1 MWTPASSSA
10 GTRRRTAGCLRVRA
24 RASLGTARNR
34 GERAGDEVLYCA
46 FEQFTPPPPVSH
58 SWRSAVGYPDDQL
71 ARGEVVKL
79 HTHPHWKEG
88 VAPILWFV
96 VFLAIGAIAI
106 TYTTQLDWD
115 GKIWLV
121 LAEVVITLALLVWL
135 SVIPWIRW
143 RSTHYVITD
152 QRIMWREGL
161 VTRESRHIPLARVNT
176 VSYTQ
181 NVWERIFGFGDMNID
196 SASDDGEINLVD
208 VPRVDKTK
216 ALLYQLAEDDRAR
229 RAGEGDGA

>member
-1 MWTPASSSA
+1 M
-10 GTRRRTAGCLRVRA
+10 
-24 RASLGTARNR
+24 
-34 GERAGDEVLYCA
+34 
-46 FEQFTPPPPVSH
+46 
-58 SWRSAVGYPDDQL
+58 GYPDDQL
-71 ARGEVVKL
+71 ARDEVVKL

-88 VAPILWFV
+88 VAPVLWFV

-106 TYTTQLDWD
+106 TYTTKLDWD
-115 GKIWLV
+115 GKIWLI
-121 LAEVVITLALLVWL
+121 LAEVVLTIILLVWL

-152 QRIMWREGL
+152 QRVMWREGL

-196 SASDDGEINLVD
+196 SASDEGEINLID
-208 VPRVDKTK
+208 VPSVDKTK
-216 ALLYQLAEDDRAR
+216 ALLYQLAEDDRTR
-229 RAGEGDGA
+229 RANQGDGS

>member
-1 MWTPASSSA
+1 M
-10 GTRRRTAGCLRVRA
+10 
-24 RASLGTARNR
+24 
-34 GERAGDEVLYCA
+34 
-46 FEQFTPPPPVSH
+46 
-58 SWRSAVGYPDDQL
+58 GYPDDQL

-106 TYTTQLDWD
+106 TYTAQLENADVRL
-115 GKIWLV
+115 WLIV
-121 LAEVVITLALLVWL
+121 AEVVITLALLIWL
-135 SVIPWIRW
+135 AVIPWIRW

-229 RAGEGDGA
+229 RATQGDGA

>member
-1 MWTPASSSA
+1 M
-10 GTRRRTAGCLRVRA
+10 
-24 RASLGTARNR
+24 
-34 GERAGDEVLYCA
+34 
-46 FEQFTPPPPVSH
+46 
-58 SWRSAVGYPDDQL
+58 GYPDDQL

-79 HTHPHWKEG
+79 HTRPHWKEG
-88 VAPILWFV
+88 VGPVLWFV

-106 TYTTQLDWD
+106 TYTTKLEWD
-115 GKIWLV
+115 GKIWLI
-121 LAEVVITLALLVWL
+121 LAEVVIIIALLVWL
-135 SVIPWIRW
+135 SVLPWIRW

-196 SASDDGEINLVD
+196 SASDDGEINLID
-208 VPRVDKTK
+208 VPKVDKTK
-216 ALLYQLAEDDRAR
+216 ALLYQLAEDDRSR
-229 RAGEGDGA
+229 RAGASEDGT